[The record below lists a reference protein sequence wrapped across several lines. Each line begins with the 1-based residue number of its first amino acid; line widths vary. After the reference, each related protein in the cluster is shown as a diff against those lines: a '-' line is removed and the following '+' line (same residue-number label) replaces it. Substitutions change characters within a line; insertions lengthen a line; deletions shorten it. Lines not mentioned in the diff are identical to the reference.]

1 MQNNF
6 FYIIVI
12 ISISLSLSA
21 QIFVATD
28 GSDSNSGTIDQP
40 FKTIA
45 KAISVVA
52 LGDTIYVCD
61 GTYFLTASIN
71 IGSSLS
77 GLDSSRYHLFA
88 YKEERPILDFSATTL
103 GTKGISL
110 WGNYWYIRG
119 FDIKY
124 AGDNGLHINGGSH
137 NIIERCNFYE
147 NRDSGVQLD
156 NGAAYNRFINCDSYY
171 NADPEDYGDAD
182 GFAPKLTVGTGNYF
196 YGCRSWWNCDDGWD
210 GYMRG
215 ATDVTTT
222 LEKCWTWKNGYLKDG
237 SDPGSQA
244 NGNGFK
250 MGGGDNSNVDLLMHH
265 FNLTNCLAFQN
276 KNKGFDQN
284 NNVGSMTL
292 LNCTGYKNGTAN
304 YRIKKE
310 LVEGQTLMVKN
321 CVSYDGSVELGTFA
335 IQETNS
341 WLDPFYVNA
350 DDFVTLIDS
359 MASAPRKS
367 DGSLPDIE
375 FMNLAIGSDL
385 IDAGVDLGIPYF
397 GSAPDIGAF
406 ESNYNS
412 NDIIPEPIPAAFSVS
427 QNYPNPFNPTTTIRY
442 TLPIEEFVNIR
453 IFDVRGTSIANLV
466 NAKKSAGT
474 HDFVFDGSNLA
485 SGLYYYRIEAGSFNV
500 IRKMVLLK

>member
-1 MQNNF
+1 
-6 FYIIVI
+6 
-12 ISISLSLSA
+12 
-21 QIFVATD
+21 
-28 GSDSNSGTIDQP
+28 
-40 FKTIA
+40 
-45 KAISVVA
+45 
-52 LGDTIYVCD
+52 
-61 GTYFLTASIN
+61 
-71 IGSSLS
+71 
-77 GLDSSRYHLFA
+77 
-88 YKEERPILDFSATTL
+88 
-103 GTKGISL
+103 
-110 WGNYWYIRG
+110 
-119 FDIKY
+119 
-124 AGDNGLHINGGSH
+124 
-137 NIIERCNFYE
+137 
-147 NRDSGVQLD
+147 
-156 NGAAYNRFINCDSYY
+156 
-171 NADPEDYGDAD
+171 
-182 GFAPKLTVGTGNYF
+182 
-196 YGCRSWWNCDDGWD
+196 
-210 GYMRG
+210 
-215 ATDVTTT
+215 
-222 LEKCWTWKNGYLKDG
+222 
-237 SDPGSQA
+237 
-244 NGNGFK
+244 
-250 MGGGDNSNVDLLMHH
+250 
-265 FNLTNCLAFQN
+265 
-276 KNKGFDQN
+276 
-284 NNVGSMTL
+284 
-292 LNCTGYKNGTAN
+292 
-304 YRIKKE
+304 
-310 LVEGQTLMVKN
+310 VKN